1 MSYKLDGKDPFE
13 ADNMQ
18 VASKFRKW
26 EMKTT
31 VVPVVFGALGYIPK
45 NFNNHLE
52 KIDIKSEAR
61 TFQKSA
67 LLENANI
74 FQKVLSA

>member
-1 MSYKLDGKDPFE
+1 MVSYKLNGKNPFKSV
-13 ADNMQ
+13 NMQ
-18 VASKFRKW
+18 VASKLRKW

-31 VVPVVFGALGYIPK
+31 VVPVALGYIPK
-45 NFNNHLE
+45 NLNNHLE
-52 KIDIKSEAR
+52 RIDIKSEAR

-74 FQKVLSA
+74 FSD